1 MTRSMDRVPGRWAAN
16 RGSDPA
22 SLALERTHLVKTLA
36 RLLIL
41 SGLSLLAL
49 PGNPLQAGGRDVA
62 IMEDATEVLDG
73 LATLP
78 IRHIP
83 PALLHDAQGLAI
95 IPGLIK
101 AGFVIGG
108 RHGRG
113 VLVAR
118 TPDGAW
124 GRPEFIT
131 LSGAS
136 IGWQIGVQST
146 DVVLIFKT
154 RRGLD
159 RIRNGKLTLGADVAV
174 AAGPVGR
181 QAEAATDAML
191 AAEIYS
197 YSRSRGLFAGLS
209 LEGGVLLLDPGATA
223 AYYRQEPAGY
233 IDPRTNQLVPVTPP
247 SVKLQAKLAQLTAVP
262 VPPPGAVILAP
273 APVTVAPPPP
283 PPPLLPASPVP
294 VPRP

>member
-1 MTRSMDRVPGRWAAN
+1 
-16 RGSDPA
+16 
-22 SLALERTHLVKTLA
+22 
-36 RLLIL
+36 LLIL
-41 SGLSLLAL
+41 AGFPLLLA
-49 PGNPLQAGGRDVA
+49 PANPLLAGGRDLA
-62 IMEDATEVLDG
+62 IMEDATEVLEG

-78 IRHIP
+78 LRHIP
-83 PALLHDAQGLAI
+83 PALLHDAQGLVI
-95 IPGLIK
+95 IPGVIK

-113 VLVAR
+113 VLIAR
-118 TPDGAW
+118 TADGAW

-131 LSGAS
+131 LSGGS

-146 DVVLIFKT
+146 DVVLVFKT

-174 AAGPVGR
+174 AAGPIGR
-181 QAEAATDAML
+181 QAEAGTDAML

-209 LEGGVLLLDPGATA
+209 LEGGVLLLDPGATG

-233 IDPRTNQLVPVTPP
+233 MDPRTGQLVPVTPA
-247 SVKLQAKLAQLTAVP
+247 SVKLQVKLAQLTAGP
-262 VPPPGAVILAP
+262 VPPGGAVLLAP
-273 APVTVAPPPP
+273 AAPVTVAPPPP
-283 PPPLLPASPVP
+283 PLLPSAPVP
-294 VPRP
+294 VPAPRP

>member
-1 MTRSMDRVPGRWAAN
+1 MERIPGRWAAD
-16 RGSDPA
+16 RGPLPP
-22 SLALERTHLVKTLA
+22 LALERTHPVKTLA
-36 RLLIL
+36 RLLTI
-41 SGLSLLAL
+41 SGLTLLTL
-49 PGNPLQAGGRDVA
+49 PGNPLQAGGRDLA
-62 IMEDATEVLDG
+62 IMEDSTEVLDG

-78 IRHIP
+78 LRHIP

-95 IPGLIK
+95 IPGVIK

-118 TPDGAW
+118 TPDGGW

-131 LSGAS
+131 LSGGS

-146 DVVLIFKT
+146 DVVLVFKT

-159 RIRNGKLTLGADVAV
+159 RIRKGKLTLGADVAV
-174 AAGPVGR
+174 AAGPIGR
-181 QAEAATDAML
+181 QAEADTDAML

-247 SVKLQAKLAQLTAVP
+247 SVKLQVKLAQLTGGP
-262 VPPPGAVILAP
+262 VIPPGAVIVAPTAPPSIAPLAP
-273 APVTVAPPPP
+273 L
-283 PPPLLPASPVP
+283 PPLLPSSPVP